1 MGHSQTT
8 KLMEADLEERQQLD
22 NTQHTQKGYITLNE
36 VTHSDFTAL
45 KNAFKNVDVYP
56 RIKEVC

>member
-1 MGHSQTT
+1 
-8 KLMEADLEERQQLD
+8 MEADLEERQQLD